1 VAWRERYSNNIRRIV
16 EEGVGS
22 GAFASVH
29 PSAVVRTV
37 LGSIYWL
44 ARWYQ
49 PGGSRSAR
57 QIAREYAE
65 LILYGFAQRPAHRS
79 GSR

>member
-1 VAWRERYSNNIRRIV
+1 
-16 EEGVGS
+16 
-22 GAFASVH
+22 
-29 PSAVVRTV
+29 VVRTV